1 MSCLIRVSCLPGR
14 VRPLGCSNS
23 VSYDGDSG
31 PQSLCLTSRRH
42 GAGGVRQVGG
52 PQGTLQTPKAWV
64 GFPGWQH
71 PARAVHRL
79 LPLADFNPYSFPV
92 VSVTASTV
100 FCDPPPGNKCT
111 PEGFGGHP
119 PNLRM
124 VLGGTAVL
132 GTDSSNF
139 VGSKLLAKLQKRR
152 ALPSPLL

>member
-31 PQSLCLTSRRH
+31 PQSLRLTSRRH

-100 FCDPPPGNKCT
+100 FCDP
-111 PEGFGGHP
+111 
-119 PNLRM
+119 LQ
-124 VLGGTAVL
+124 GTSAP
-132 GTDSSNF
+132 
-139 VGSKLLAKLQKRR
+139 QR
-152 ALPSPLL
+152 ALVDIPPTCERC